1 MKKFLV
7 PLCCLLVTAILSS
20 SMYVFAGNDGSPDGY
35 ASWEDFYNSLTG
47 ISTEEQSEYVPT
59 LAEMKKV
66 SEKNGASL
74 YFYEKENIFYFSD
87 SNGKLW
93 SSIIR
98 PDTVTTENADF
109 SEKRAL
115 FSVAIADSENSV
127 ITVDALS
134 GSSEGFK
141 IGCDCGSDSVT
152 LHLSSEEYSIGFDAV
167 IGLDK
172 YGAYCT
178 VPAASISETGDYK
191 IISVSVLPAL
201 AAANTSE
208 DGYIAY
214 TDGCGALMDFS
225 GRASR
230 NKESYSYEVW
240 GSEEANLDTV
250 LENQTDDIHPLMLPI
265 FGMKHNSGGV
275 LVAVTGGEEIASLTV
290 THSDYYS
297 AYFTLNYRSF
307 YSAEYNFTDSVFD
320 KKQITKLSSLR
331 AADTDCTVRWFMLPG
346 DKNTYSDMAGVY
358 RSYLTETG
366 ALKEHIK
373 DKSSIPVSLDI
384 FMSIEKSGIFGDSL
398 NTLTSASD
406 ALEMIKYLEDNGVAG
421 IDVLLKGW
429 SKGGYTAM
437 PTSVGGDK
445 FDKLKAYCDER
456 GISLYKEAEFIMAYG
471 SSGGYNSK
479 KDVLRDCIKQ
489 IITDKEEERVILS
502 PNSVLPKSV
511 EKWNK
516 TDKSNICFSTLGS
529 LLLSG
534 FKEKTELGRSE
545 ALKAYKSALG
555 KVEASVA
562 VSGGNSY
569 VLPYAD
575 RLYDIPDTDSAYYQN
590 TRSIPLYQMVVHSSV
605 NYSSL
610 AANRSCDLQYQK
622 LKWLETGSIP
632 HYFVTE
638 KDATEFQDTDYDT
651 VFSSKFS
658 DYSDIIVEISKEFN
672 ENFGDFWYQ
681 PITEHEYL
689 TDDVVRVVYGDS
701 NAVLLNYG
709 VKEADID
716 GVKLAA
722 NSYAVLK
729 GGE

>member
-7 PLCCLLVTAILSS
+7 PLCCLIVTAILSS
-20 SMYVFAGNDGSPDGY
+20 AMYVLAGSDGSPDGY
-35 ASWEDFYNSLTG
+35 DTWEDFYNSLTG
-47 ISTEEQSEYVPT
+47 NVTAEQSEYVPSLT
-59 LAEMKKV
+59 EMKKV
-66 SEKNGASL
+66 SEKNGVSL

-93 SSIIR
+93 SSIIK
-98 PDTVTTENADF
+98 PDYITAENSDF

-115 FSVAIADSENSV
+115 FSVKLADSENSV
-127 ITVDALS
+127 ITVDAIS
-134 GSSEGFK
+134 GSSEGFS
-141 IGCDCGSDSVT
+141 ISCDYGNDSVT
-152 LHLSSEEYSIGFDAV
+152 LHLISEEYRIGFDAV

-172 YGAYCT
+172 YGVYCT
-178 VPAASISETGDYK
+178 IPSGSISETGNYN
-191 IISVSVLPAL
+191 IISVAVLPAL
-201 AAANTSE
+201 AVARISE

-225 GRASR
+225 GRATQ
-230 NKESYSYEVW
+230 NKESYTYEVW
-240 GSEEANLDTV
+240 GSEEADLDTI
-250 LENQTDDIHPLMLPI
+250 LENQTDDIHSLMLPI
-265 FGMKHNSGGV
+265 FGMKHSSGGM
-275 LVAVTGGEEIASLTV
+275 LAAITAGEEIASLTV

-297 AYFTLNYRSF
+297 AYFTLNYRTF

-331 AADTDCTVRWFMLPG
+331 ASDTDCTVRWFLLSG
-346 DKNTYSDMAGVY
+346 DKNTYSDMAGIY
-358 RSYLTETG
+358 RNYLIESG
-366 ALKEHIK
+366 VLKENIK
-373 DKSSIPVSLDI
+373 DKSIIPISLDI
-384 FMSIEKSGIFGDSL
+384 FMSIEKSGIFGNSL
-398 NTLTSASD
+398 NTLTSATD
-406 ALEMIKYLEDNGVAG
+406 ALDMIKYLEDNGVNG

-437 PTSVGGDK
+437 PTAVGNGK
-445 FDKLKAYCDER
+445 LDKLKEYCDEK
-456 GISLYKEAEFIMAYG
+456 GISLYREAEFIMAYG
-471 SSGGYNSK
+471 DAGGYNSK

-489 IITDKEEERVILS
+489 IITDKDEERLILS
-502 PNSVLPKSV
+502 PDSVMLNSV

-516 TDKSNICFSTLGS
+516 SDKSNICFSTLGS

-534 FKEKTELGRSE
+534 FKEKNEIGRSD
-545 ALKAYKSALG
+545 ALKAYKTALE
-555 KVEASVA
+555 KVTSCVA

-610 AANRSCDLQYQK
+610 AANRSYDLQYQK

-681 PITEHEYL
+681 PITRHEYL
-689 TDDVVRVVYGDS
+689 TDDVIRVVYGDS

-709 VKEADID
+709 DKEAEIN